1 LAELVFS
8 RAETARQMRPQASI
22 QRAVTAVTAFIG
34 RTLKGPVNQPVVIG
48 NFNDYQRVFGGL
60 WQHSM
65 LSYALEQY
73 FQNGGRDAI
82 VVRVCNGGHAPTLRL
97 PAGAVSL
104 TLVGLWPSARD
115 FLRASVDYDGIDAA
129 ETDRF
134 NLVIQ
139 RIRAPGSEFIEDQ
152 EIFRRVSIHSA
163 AERGVAG
170 VLAGSRLVR
179 ARGAIPR
186 QRPDLTRG
194 TAADTAVGYVMS
206 NNDGDDGD
214 ELSNYDIIGDA
225 KRGTG
230 LFALQGAGP
239 FSYLCVPPLTR
250 ELDVGL
256 PALLVALRMCR
267 QRQALLLV
275 DPPAG
280 WSDAAAALEG
290 LRNWPLQSEN
300 AVMFFPRVVAFD
312 RLRSRHEVFAPA
324 GAAAGL
330 LARLDRS
337 GLVWGQAEHE
347 EEPLLRPALRGV
359 TGATDLDHLRLSQAG
374 VNLLTPAR
382 VAAAVRTLP
391 LPRFTLRTLLPE
403 AGARSDCRELAL
415 RRLALFIM
423 SSIEHGTRW
432 AVYEQSGPAL
442 WARVRAQ
449 IVEFMQQLER
459 AGAFAGRS
467 ARENYFVIC
476 DQRLNDAEH
485 VAAGQFRLLFGFASF
500 RPADFQGCLV
510 THHAGSSSV
519 RPVSV
524 NRYALPPRS

>member
-8 RAETARQMRPQASI
+8 RADTARQMRPQASI

-34 RTLKGPVNQPVVIG
+34 RTLKGPVNQPIAIG

-82 VVRVCNGGHAPTLRL
+82 VVRVCNGGHAPTLSL
-97 PAGAVSL
+97 AAGAARL
-104 TLVGLWPSARD
+104 TLIGLWPGTREY
-115 FLRASVDYDGIDAA
+115 LRASVDYDGIDAA

-163 AERGVAG
+163 AERGIAG
-170 VLAGSRLVR
+170 VLTGSRLVR
-179 ARGAIPR
+179 ARGVIPR
-186 QRPDLTRG
+186 QRPELTRG
-194 TAADTAVGYVMS
+194 AAADAAVGYVLS

-214 ELSNYDIIGDA
+214 ELTNYDIIGDA
-225 KRGTG
+225 RRGSG
-230 LFALQGAGP
+230 LFALHGAGT
-239 FSYLCVPPLTR
+239 FNFLCVPALSR
-250 ELDVGL
+250 EVDIGL
-256 PALLVALRMCR
+256 PALLVALRVCR
-267 QRQALLLV
+267 QRQALLMI
-275 DPPAG
+275 DPPLA
-280 WSDAAAALEG
+280 WSNATAALEG
-290 LRNWPLQSEN
+290 LRSWPLNSED
-300 AVMFFPRVVAFD
+300 AVMFFPRVLAFD
-312 RLRSRHEVFAPA
+312 RLRGRHEAFGPA

-330 LARLDRS
+330 LARLDRT
-337 GLVWGQAEHE
+337 GPVWSQAEKSE
-347 EEPLLRPALRGV
+347 EALLRPALRGAV
-359 TGATDLDHLRLSQAG
+359 STTDLDHLRLSQAG
-374 VNLLTPAR
+374 VNLLQSAR
-382 VAAAVRTLP
+382 VAARALP
-391 LPRFTLRTLLPE
+391 PPHISLRTLVVE
-403 AGARSDCRELAL
+403 AAARSDSRELAL

-432 AVYEQSGPAL
+432 VMYEKSAPAL

-449 IVEFMQQLER
+449 IIAFLQQLER
-459 AGAFAGRS
+459 EGAFAGRS

-476 DQRLNDAEH
+476 DKRLNHPVH
-485 VAAGQFRLLFGFASF
+485 VAAGRFQLLFGFATS

-510 THHAGSSSV
+510 THEPGASSV
-519 RPVSV
+519 RPASV